1 MTLAAGQVVAQLK
14 TNLLAATQTVAGS
27 KVYTDRAWPVD
38 ESELPTL
45 QVFAG
50 EESITPVVVHWPAL
64 QEHRLELLLVGKVSA
79 VSGIDETMNVFIA
92 QILTKLYGTANASTL
107 YPLTGVRL
115 EPPGERT
122 VIRTPQE
129 DAQAKFAH
137 FTVRAIAC
145 FQTMSNAPETLV

>member
-1 MTLAAGQVVAQLK
+1 MSYLHAAGA
-14 TNLLAATQTVAGS
+14 

-45 QVFAG
+45 QVFSG
-50 EESITPVVVHWPAL
+50 EESMTPMTVHWPSL
-64 QEHRLELLLVGKVSA
+64 QDHRLELLLVGKVRA

-92 QILTKLYGTANASTL
+92 QILTKLYGTQAAATL
-107 YPLTGVRL
+107 APLAGVRL
-115 EPPGERT
+115 EPPGDRT

-129 DAQAKFAH
+129 DAQAAFAH

-145 FQTMSNAPETLV
+145 FKTMSNAPETIV

>member
-1 MTLAAGQVVAQLK
+1 MLAAGQVVAQLK
-14 TNLLAATQTVAGS
+14 ANLLAAPATVAGA

-38 ESELPTL
+38 EAELPTL
-45 QVFAG
+45 QVFSG
-50 EESITPVVVHWPAL
+50 EEAITPITVHWPTL
-64 QEHRLELLLVGKVSA
+64 QEHRLELLIVGKVRA

-92 QILTKLYGTANASTL
+92 QILTKLYGTQSASTL
-107 YPLTGVRL
+107 APLEGVRL

-129 DAQAKFAH
+129 DAQAAFAH

>member
-1 MTLAAGQVVAQLK
+1 MLAAGQVVAQLK
-14 TNLLAATQTVAGS
+14 TNLLAAPATVAGS

-50 EESITPVVVHWPAL
+50 REAITQVVVHSPAL
-64 QEHRLELLLVGKVSA
+64 QEHKLELLLVGKVHA
-79 VSGIDETMNVFIA
+79 TSGIDETMNVFIA
-92 QILTKLYGTANASTL
+92 QILTKLYGTDAAATL
-107 YPLTGVRL
+107 SPLTGVRL
-115 EPPGERT
+115 EPPGEDT

-129 DAQAKFAH
+129 DAQAAFAS

>member
-1 MTLAAGQVVAQLK
+1 MTLAAEQVVVQLK
-14 TNLLAATQTVAGS
+14 TNLLAAPQTVAAS

-45 QVFAG
+45 QVFCGDEA
-50 EESITPVVVHWPAL
+50 ITPITVHWPTL
-64 QEHRLELLLVGKVSA
+64 QEHRLELLVVGKVKA
-79 VSGIDETMNVFIA
+79 TSGIDSAMNAFIA
-92 QILTKLYGTANASTL
+92 QILTKLYGTQAASTL
-107 YPLTGVRL
+107 SPLTGVRL

-129 DAQAKFAH
+129 DAQAAFAH